1 MDIGKRIQELRI
13 KNGMSVEELASAI
26 NDTPEKINQY
36 ENDELEP
43 SLDKKLAIANTFGV
57 GLDYF
62 TIINHYNFDST
73 NQKNYEENEETTSVQ
88 PMVVTGNQFTL
99 ALASNGHVYTWG
111 DNSRGQAGFNI

>member
-73 NQKNYEENEETTSVQ
+73 NQKNYEENEETTSVEPIEGTVEDSTEHIDQ
-88 PMVVTGNQFTL
+88 PIGS
-99 ALASNGHVYTWG
+99 ASVKYDEETY
-111 DNSRGQAGFNI
+111 DT

>member
-43 SLDKKLAIANTFGV
+43 SLEL
-57 GLDYF
+57 
-62 TIINHYNFDST
+62 
-73 NQKNYEENEETTSVQ
+73 
-88 PMVVTGNQFTL
+88 
-99 ALASNGHVYTWG
+99 
-111 DNSRGQAGFNI
+111 